1 MFRTTTARTAAAALL
16 GAFAASALA
25 ARTGHLAK
33 LGRRTT
39 VRTVRAGR

>member
-1 MFRTTTARTAAAALL
+1 MRTLAATTLAAATAVVV
-16 GAFAASALA
+16 A

-39 VRTVRAGR
+39 VRTVRPVR